1 MAEVRKKQ
9 KKKDG
14 RPLAVTPDVV
24 RKLEKAFTVGANVT
38 QACDFAGI
46 SRETYYKHCERNAGF
61 TDKVAEW
68 SARTGLRAKYNI
80 HKAIEAEDVDV
91 SKWYLERTDDAFNP
105 KKRAEITGTD
115 GGAVQIEF
123 GWASDE

>member
-1 MAEVRKKQ
+1 MAEARKKQ
-9 KKKDG
+9 KDKGG

-46 SRETYYKHCERNAGF
+46 SRDTYYRYCEQNAGF

-80 HKAIEAEDVDV
+80 HKAIENKDVDV

-115 GGAVQIEF
+115 SGAVQIEF

>member
-1 MAEVRKKQ
+1 MAEA
-9 KKKDG
+9 KKKAKGKAG
-14 RPLAVTPDVV
+14 RPRVVTPGVV
-24 RKLEKAFTVGANVT
+24 EKLEEAFTVGANIT

-46 SRETYYKHCERNAGF
+46 SRDTYYNYCKRNAGF
-61 TDKVAEW
+61 ADKVEEW

-80 HKAIEAEDVDV
+80 YKAIENKDVDV

-105 KKRAEITGTD
+105 KKRAEITGSD

-123 GWASDE
+123 GWANDE

>member
-1 MAEVRKKQ
+1 MAEARKKA
-9 KKKDG
+9 KGKAG
-14 RPLAVTPDVV
+14 RPRAITPDVV
-24 RKLEKAFTVGANVT
+24 GKLEEAFTVGANIT

-46 SRETYYKHCERNAGF
+46 SRDTYYDYCERNAGF
-61 TDKVAEW
+61 IDKVAEW

-80 HKAIEAEDVDV
+80 HKAIENKDVDV

>member
-1 MAEVRKKQ
+1 MAEARKKA
-9 KKKDG
+9 KGKAG
-14 RPLAVTPDVV
+14 RPRVFTADVV
-24 RKLEKAFTVGANVT
+24 TKLEEAFTIGANVT

-46 SRETYYKHCERNAGF
+46 SRNAYYNYCEQNEGF
-61 TDKVAEW
+61 NDKVAEW

-80 HKAIEAEDVDV
+80 HKAIENKDVDV
-91 SKWYLERTDDAFNP
+91 SKWYLERTDDAYNP

-123 GWASDE
+123 GWAENE

>member
-1 MAEVRKKQ
+1 MAEARKKQ
-9 KKKDG
+9 KDKGG

-24 RKLEKAFTVGANVT
+24 GKLEEAFTVGANIT

-46 SRETYYKHCERNAGF
+46 SRDAYYNYCERNEGF

-80 HKAIEAEDVDV
+80 HKAIENKDVDV
-91 SKWYLERTDDAFNP
+91 SKWYLERTDDAYNP
-105 KKRAEITGTD
+105 KRRAEITGTD